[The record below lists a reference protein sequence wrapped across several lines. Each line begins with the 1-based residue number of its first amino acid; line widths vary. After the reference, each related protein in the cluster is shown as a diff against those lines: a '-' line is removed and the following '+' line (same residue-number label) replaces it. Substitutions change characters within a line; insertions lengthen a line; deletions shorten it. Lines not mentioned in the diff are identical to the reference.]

1 MVGRGETDGRAQTFG
16 GLWIVFVQEPT
27 TVFLIKHGGEAPWA
41 LLKRLHV
48 LDLDNEDV
56 TGLCALDL
64 ERTGKVVHAGQ
75 VTVLDVVGTVI
86 VLDLSAGPV
95 YALDLD
101 GFSWDYLAHEGNW
114 VGRLAFGSNRV
125 SERKGRGT
133 VGVPAVLK

>member
-1 MVGRGETDGRAQTFG
+1 MVDGGGTDGRIQTFG
-16 GLWIVFVQEPT
+16 GLWVLFVQEPT
-27 TVFLIKHGGEAPWA
+27 TVLLIEHGGEAPWA

-64 ERTGKVVHAGQ
+64 ERAGEVVHARQ
-75 VTVLDVVGTVI
+75 VTVLDVVGTVV

-101 GFSWDYLAHEGNW
+101 GLTWNDLAREGN
-114 VGRLAFGSNRV
+114 
-125 SERKGRGT
+125 
-133 VGVPAVLK
+133 